1 MFDNRFVSLPPVVI
15 QSTDHSFINDKQQ
28 S

>member
-1 MFDNRFVSLPPVVI
+1 MFDDRLVSLPPVVL
-15 QSTDHSFINDKQQ
+15 QSTDHSFTNDDHQ